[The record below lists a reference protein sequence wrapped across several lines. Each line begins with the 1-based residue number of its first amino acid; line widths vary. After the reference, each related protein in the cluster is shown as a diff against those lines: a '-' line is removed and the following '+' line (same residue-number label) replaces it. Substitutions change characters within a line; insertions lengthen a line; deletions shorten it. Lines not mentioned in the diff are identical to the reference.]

1 VGLLKSS
8 LGSLA
13 LIDSQV
19 IVYTVLALIPNLLLI
34 LWAMARLSREVRLLK
49 SKAAM
54 VEDDINLLD
63 QSISNLTSELQA
75 IRESDPPIAVAH
87 AVTAKKES

>member
-1 VGLLKSS
+1 MGLLKSF
-8 LGSLA
+8 LDG
-13 LIDSQV
+13 QV

-49 SKAAM
+49 SKMAM

-63 QSISNLTSELQA
+63 QSISSLTSEFQA
-75 IRESDPPIAVAH
+75 IRKLEGRPSGARLDGP
-87 AVTAKKES
+87 KE